1 MRPKSRTDFAIA
13 IICALPLEAD
23 AVEALFDESYDR
35 LGKFY
40 GKQLGD
46 ANSYI
51 NGRIGEHNI
60 VMCYMPGMGKGS
72 AASVASSLR
81 VSYTGVQLALVV
93 GICGGAP
100 RPSCDQKVFLG
111 DVIISDAVVEYDFGR
126 QYPGGFWRKTE
137 VRDILGRPDREIRT
151 LLAGLK
157 ARRTCSEFQ
166 GQMLQHLR
174 TIQQSDS
181 QWHLPASNDILF
193 EASYHHKHYSVDPSV
208 GCCCFYGDSP
218 DDICEEALE
227 KNCNSLGCDG
237 NRVSRHRD
245 TTEGIEASVHIGK
258 IASTDTVMKSGEH
271 RDQIVRKERV
281 IGFEMEGAG
290 VWDNISCIIIKGV
303 CDYAD
308 SHKNKTWQAY
318 AAATGASAAKA
329 FLEYWRPIHREEREH
344 HWMVPFGRN
353 PRFVG
358 RQDEIIKLEEL
369 MMCQGGTTKI
379 AICGLG
385 GVGKTQVAL
394 ELAYR
399 MRDRDEE
406 CSIFWIPCTSYESVE
421 QAYMSITQILGIQD
435 VKPVEAKDQVKAYL
449 SQKSAGKWLVIFDNA
464 DDMDMWVK
472 GSNTTSSLKNF
483 LPQNE
488 QGHTIFTTRNRKLA
502 VKLAS
507 SSVIPIPALDQE
519 TGVEIL
525 KKSLIRKDLLDDR
538 DTTIAFLKQLTFLPL
553 AITQA
558 AAYVNE
564 NDIGLADYIAL
575 LQEQEPDVVE
585 LLSEDFVD
593 EGRYTNIQNPVATTW
608 LISFQ
613 QIQHLDELAA
623 DYLSLMACINPR
635 DIPQSFLP
643 QPTSKKKRTDAV
655 GLLKAYSFI
664 NSDPTNRQG
673 KAVEI
678 KKRVLGTEH
687 PDTLASMGNLAAIY
701 WSQERWKEA
710 EELDVQVVD
719 ISQRVLG
726 VENRDTLACMANLAS
741 IYWNQGRLKEAEKLD
756 VQVVEISQRV
766 LEAEHPDTL
775 VSMANLASTYLCQG
789 RWKEAEEL
797 NVQVVEIRKRVLGAE
812 HPDTLASMDILASIY
827 RSQRQLKEAEEL
839 LMQVMEISSR
849 VLGTEHPDTLTSMG
863 NLAATY
869 QSQGRWKEA
878 EEQEVQ
884 VVEIRKRVL
893 GAEHSSTLTSMNI
906 LASIY
911 GSQGR

>member
-1 MRPKSRTDFAIA
+1 MRPRSRTDFAIA

-60 VMCYMPGMGKGS
+60 VVCYMPGMGKGS

-100 RPSCDQKVFLG
+100 RPSSDQKVFLG

-126 QYPGGFWRKTE
+126 QYPGGFRRKTE

-157 ARRTCSEFQ
+157 ARRTRNEFQ
-166 GQMLQHLR
+166 GQMLQHLH

-181 QWHLPASNDILF
+181 QWHLPASGDILF
-193 EASYHHKHYSVDPSV
+193 EASYHHKHYIVEPSV
-208 GCCCFYGDSP
+208 RCCCFYGDSP

-245 TTEGIEASVHIGK
+245 NTEGIEASVHIGK
-258 IASTDTVMKSGEH
+258 IASADTVMKSGEH

-358 RQDEIIKLEEL
+358 RQHEITKLEEL

-421 QAYMSITQILGIQD
+421 QAYMSITQILGIQN
-435 VKPVEAKDQVKAYL
+435 VKPAEAKDQVKAYL

-464 DDMDMWVK
+464 DDMDMWIK

-488 QGHTIFTTRNRKLA
+488 RGHTIFTTRNQKLA
-502 VKLAS
+502 VKLVS
-507 SSVIPIPALDQE
+507 SSVILIPALDEE

-525 KKSLIRKDLLDDR
+525 EKSLIRKDLLDDT

-564 NDIGLADYIAL
+564 NDIGLAEYIAL
-575 LQEQEPDVVE
+575 LQEQEHNVVE
-585 LLSEDFVD
+585 LLSEDFED

-623 DYLSLMACINPR
+623 DYLSLIACINPR

-643 QPTSKKKRTDAV
+643 QPTSKKKRTDAI

-664 NSDPTNRQG
+664 SEQAGDHYLGLHRLVHLATRSWIRKNNCFANWIFKTADQLDKVFPDSHPTNRQVWREYLPHALSLIG
-673 KAVEI
+673 ESEFQIRRDNYIGLLHKVGNCLYSDGRYNEVEGLFSDI
-678 KKRVLGTEH
+678 MALQLRKNGNKH
-687 PDTLASMGNLAAIY
+687 PSTLTI
-701 WSQERWKEA
+701 
-710 EELDVQVVD
+710 
-719 ISQRVLG
+719 
-726 VENRDTLACMANLAS
+726 
-741 IYWNQGRLKEAEKLD
+741 
-756 VQVVEISQRV
+756 
-766 LEAEHPDTL
+766 
-775 VSMANLASTYLCQG
+775 MANLASTYWNQG

-797 NVQVVEIRKRVLGAE
+797 EVQVMEITQRVLGAEHPDTLTSMANLASTYQDQGRWEEAEELEVQVMKIRKRVLGAE
-812 HPDTLASMDILASIY
+812 HPDTLTIMANLASTY
-827 RSQRQLKEAEEL
+827 R
-839 LMQVMEISSR
+839 
-849 VLGTEHPDTLTSMG
+849 
-863 NLAATY
+863 N
-869 QSQGRWKEA
+869 QG
-878 EEQEVQ
+878 
-884 VVEIRKRVL
+884 
-893 GAEHSSTLTSMNI
+893 
-906 LASIY
+906 
-911 GSQGR
+911 